1 MAHCSCVNLG
11 YFNEIKFATIFSSV
25 YPVESCQKRSVDEV
39 GKDDEG
45 VGLVQVEQEDGRDE
59 GHALDTAE
67 VNLRPFGI
75 FMLRLPEHNQG
86 LVCNRRRHPTGLSM
100 WSGRDPPPK
109 HGFCRDK
116 TRLDA
121 E

>member
-1 MAHCSCVNLG
+1 M
-11 YFNEIKFATIFSSV
+11 IFLSV

-59 GHALDTAE
+59 GHALGTAK
-67 VNLRPFGI
+67 VNLHPFANFGI

-86 LVCNRRRHPTGLSM
+86 LVCSRHRRPTGLLMS
-100 WSGRDPPPK
+100 SGRDPPPE
-109 HGFCRDK
+109 HSFCRDK